1 MRQSFEVRG
10 GPLEGETFGLDVER
24 HEEVEFAVDGVTHFY
39 RAQWTEYPAVTV
51 TTSGCITSVEEPD
64 PG

>member
-24 HEEVEFAVDGVTHFY
+24 HEEVEFAVDRVTHFY
-39 RAQWTEYPAVTV
+39 RAQWTEYP
-51 TTSGCITSVEEPD
+51 SGDRYYVRLHYI
-64 PG
+64 GRGA